1 LPSHRSFRPAQ
12 VLLHKGEIGF
22 IDFDGFCQ
30 AEPALDLAL
39 FMVKIKH
46 IALTKPGEDEEV
58 ALMDE
63 TTRLARLAQM
73 ETICERFLSEYEKY
87 APVSR
92 PRIMLWEALDVLS
105 LVLGCWT
112 KIKTWRLDN
121 TIFMLER
128 LLQANG
134 LASGL

>member
-1 LPSHRSFRPAQ
+1 
-12 VLLHKGEIGF
+12 
-22 IDFDGFCQ
+22 
-30 AEPALDLAL
+30 
-39 FMVKIKH
+39 MVKIKH